1 MVVNQDVAREI
12 LSRVMEPGRRYT
24 VGGLQRL
31 FEEYYDEWED
41 EDFSPIKGVGNVWKV
56 AVKNSVRMSPDR
68 PDYGDDSWSELRG
81 EKSGRNYEY
90 WIGEVAGT
98 MPVVLPRSVERARPK
113 SNDGWDA
120 ERFVKKDLEERGFKV
135 ANVSSG
141 GFGCDLLAFK
151 VDITGDFWP
160 VVGEIEYVPQES
172 FIRVEVKSSIGMCHP
187 SLTEEEMR
195 VAEAF
200 GKDYWLAIVDNF
212 DSGADEGD
220 IRINYIMDPGSLPA
234 KERVTHTY
242 AITRESMG
250 LDPVEGSKDRGA
262 CEDCS
267 DPKKFNI
274 STFERYYDKGGFSP
288 HHAVKHVCGTC
299 GAIHTAFMADGDWR
313 PIEGSNNW
321 GRFGMSLDGCSDMPV
336 CEPYW
341 DSILGEGNELTMP
354 CQFCGE
360 VRWYLRP
367 EFLEWS
373 C

>member
-151 VDITGDFWP
+151 VDIAGDFWP